1 MGREGPGR
9 RESGRFLQGRWLRCH
24 VGRDGLTLLETMVAL
39 VILSLVVVG
48 YLEVFGATARSTRN
62 AEDWSRAIAYAEEAM
77 ELAKLDLD
85 YVRAR
90 GVEMLP
96 GGFQRRVEV
105 APWSRRLDQL
115 SVVITFPD
123 GGRFAL
129 QRLIGPPR

>member
-1 MGREGPGR
+1 
-9 RESGRFLQGRWLRCH
+9 
-24 VGRDGLTLLETMVAL
+24 MVAL
-39 VILSLVVVG
+39 VILGVVVVG

-62 AEDWSRAIAYAEEAM
+62 AEEWSQAIAYAEEAM

-85 YVRAR
+85 YARAR

-96 GGFQRRVEV
+96 GDFERRVQV
-105 APWSRRLDQL
+105 APLNRGLEQL

-129 QRLIGPPR
+129 QRLVGSPR